1 MEKTYNPTEQYDDD
15 DDSAND
21 DDNYNDD
28 DDDGRLPR
36 WRTTKYWTIIPSRS
50 NSPPQVS
57 PSSFLFKRKIFILI
71 FFRGNSGI
79 CCGSCKGKSLLLLF

>member
-1 MEKTYNPTEQYDDD
+1 MYNHTEHYDN

-21 DDNYNDD
+21 GDNDTDD

-57 PSSFLFKRKIFILI
+57 RSSFLFKRKIFILI
-71 FFRGNSGI
+71 LLPLCLF
-79 CCGSCKGKSLLLLF
+79 CKCIDYVSNTTTTNESW